1 MGVVIRRF
9 SPRMKPTLAQ
19 AHVESVLA
27 TTFEELLHPPSVD
40 ESVLATEEHL
50 DPPSAVQRLRL
61 PSGAAAPPPL
71 PIHASAAEQRRGRSP
86 EPKPKPMQ
94 PDATD
99 THELV
104 RAMIDLA
111 AEGDTTPAPVPGH
124 QASRD
129 FGSTEASTLTN
140 KRGSREFEDV
150 DLRRR
155 SHIASAPWAAAPRAR
170 MLSPDRGWSNP
181 DEVGRPIY
189 GAAYAIGEQ
198 PNLSSSRLVDIQ
210 MLKDAMRLDTLHAKG
225 DMLEK
230 QLREAM
236 RLEALHAK
244 GDKLEKAVR
253 AKADILRDEVRAKAE
268 QLRDKADILLDKAR
282 DLGPQLRD
290 KADILLDEARAKG
303 DAVLAASRARATKV
317 IARTRSFVPQRESRA
332 GFIDES
338 AVPDPDV
345 VLFADL
351 VLARRGLPPRPGH
364 DSSRHERASV
374 DSMDDSDEDPQ
385 SDASDAAH
393 GAEGARHGA
402 DGADWL
408 HHATHGSTEAGAE
421 GAASIGAAMGGGSGG
436 PGGSGLA
443 YSSALGSFCA
453 EPSPDGALVQ
463 QLRRQ
468 VATLAAQLSA
478 TEEELR
484 SAREISSEWSQCVRA
499 MFQALLLNPR
509 MLLKYELKMGK
520 MMEKAIGKLEQI
532 QAVRC
537 VQRCYDGTRMACRLH
552 ATVACRWHVLAV
564 IECDCPR
571 LQLEPISS
579 GRCARTPCHRYVK
592 CSFPSIP
599 SDAPQLQLL
608 SWTSLEASQWTVS
621 FAPSWRMEMCLE
633 GRAALVPFKLLVRVS
648 TMTIQGEMSL
658 SFPSDMGH
666 VLLSFA
672 AMPKLEMA
680 IDSEISL
687 DVGVSLGLPV
697 GRAAASLI
705 RHEIHK
711 WIASHAVAP
720 HAMKIKRTPPTDPAA
735 AAADAAATAAAAAPA
750 AAQETSKPEETW
762 SSWLLGGTT
771 ESAAAEPSAAGADAA
786 DSKADSR
793 GAAGTH
799 ADAAHAAGG
808 TENGESP
815 SMSGVSDE
823 DLRRAILAALVKH
836 DNPSVGAR
844 DVGARAREVRKFRVG
859 GVFSSG
865 SS

>member
-1 MGVVIRRF
+1 MSLAGRVEKNSSMGGVIPDA

-61 PSGAAAPPPL
+61 PSGAAAPPPQ
-71 PIHASAAEQRRGRSP
+71 PIHANAAERRSP

-99 THELV
+99 TCTHELV

-129 FGSTEASTLTN
+129 FGSTEATLTN

-170 MLSPDRGWSNP
+170 MLSPDRGWRNP

-408 HHATHGSTEAGAE
+408 HHATHASTEAGAE

-552 ATVACRWHVLAV
+552 ATVACRWHVIAV

-579 GRCARTPCHRYVK
+579 GRCARAFRVTG
-592 CSFPSIP
+592 
-599 SDAPQLQLL
+599 
-608 SWTSLEASQWTVS
+608 TSSAHSRAS
-621 FAPSWRMEMCLE
+621 R
-633 GRAALVPFKLLVRVS
+633 
-648 TMTIQGEMSL
+648 
-658 SFPSDMGH
+658 
-666 VLLSFA
+666 
-672 AMPKLEMA
+672 
-680 IDSEISL
+680 
-687 DVGVSLGLPV
+687 
-697 GRAAASLI
+697 
-705 RHEIHK
+705 
-711 WIASHAVAP
+711 
-720 HAMKIKRTPPTDPAA
+720 RTPP
-735 AAADAAATAAAAAPA
+735 
-750 AAQETSKPEETW
+750 SC
-762 SSWLLGGTT
+762 SC
-771 ESAAAEPSAAGADAA
+771 SAGQAWRPPSGQCPSPRHGAWRCA
-786 DSKADSR
+786 SR
-793 GAAGTH
+793 GVPPS
-799 ADAAHAAGG
+799 
-808 TENGESP
+808 SP
-815 SMSGVSDE
+815 SSYSCG
-823 DLRRAILAALVKH
+823 
-836 DNPSVGAR
+836 
-844 DVGARAREVRKFRVG
+844 
-859 GVFSSG
+859 
-865 SS
+865 

>member
-1 MGVVIRRF
+1 MTQEAARVG
-9 SPRMKPTLAQ
+9 
-19 AHVESVLA
+19 VLA
-27 TTFEELLHPPSVD
+27 TSFEELLRPPSVD
-40 ESVLATEEHL
+40 ESVLATDEHL

-71 PIHASAAEQRRGRSP
+71 PIHARAAERRGRSP
-86 EPKPKPMQ
+86 EPKPKPIQ

-104 RAMIDLA
+104 QAMIDLA
-111 AEGDTTPAPVPGH
+111 TEGDTTLAPVPGH

-129 FGSTEASTLTN
+129 FGSKEGATLMN

-317 IARTRSFVPQRESRA
+317 IARTRSFVPQRASRA

-408 HHATHGSTEAGAE
+408 HHATHRSTEAGAE
-421 GAASIGAAMGGGSGG
+421 GAASVGAPMSGGSGGSGG

-443 YSSALGSFCA
+443 HSSSASGSFCA

-537 VQRCYDGTRMACRLH
+537 VQR
-552 ATVACRWHVLAV
+552 
-564 IECDCPR
+564 
-571 LQLEPISS
+571 
-579 GRCARTPCHRYVK
+579 
-592 CSFPSIP
+592 
-599 SDAPQLQLL
+599 
-608 SWTSLEASQWTVS
+608 
-621 FAPSWRMEMCLE
+621 
-633 GRAALVPFKLLVRVS
+633 
-648 TMTIQGEMSL
+648 
-658 SFPSDMGH
+658 
-666 VLLSFA
+666 
-672 AMPKLEMA
+672 
-680 IDSEISL
+680 
-687 DVGVSLGLPV
+687 
-697 GRAAASLI
+697 
-705 RHEIHK
+705 
-711 WIASHAVAP
+711 
-720 HAMKIKRTPPTDPAA
+720 
-735 AAADAAATAAAAAPA
+735 
-750 AAQETSKPEETW
+750 
-762 SSWLLGGTT
+762 
-771 ESAAAEPSAAGADAA
+771 
-786 DSKADSR
+786 
-793 GAAGTH
+793 
-799 ADAAHAAGG
+799 
-808 TENGESP
+808 
-815 SMSGVSDE
+815 
-823 DLRRAILAALVKH
+823 
-836 DNPSVGAR
+836 
-844 DVGARAREVRKFRVG
+844 
-859 GVFSSG
+859 
-865 SS
+865 

>member
-1 MGVVIRRF
+1 
-9 SPRMKPTLAQ
+9 MKPTLAQ

-421 GAASIGAAMGGGSGG
+421 GAASIGAAMGG

-552 ATVACRWHVLAV
+552 ATVACRWHVIAV

-771 ESAAAEPSAAGADAA
+771 ESAAAETSAAGADAA

>member
-1 MGVVIRRF
+1 MGCVDEIGDL
-9 SPRMKPTLAQ
+9 PRKATSSSLYLGTSSFARKYMTQEA
-19 AHVESVLA
+19 ARVGVLA
-27 TTFEELLHPPSVD
+27 TSFEELLRPPSVD
-40 ESVLATEEHL
+40 ESVLATDEHL

-71 PIHASAAEQRRGRSP
+71 PIHARAAERRGRSP
-86 EPKPKPMQ
+86 EPKPKPIQ

-104 RAMIDLA
+104 QAMIDLA
-111 AEGDTTPAPVPGH
+111 TEGDTTLAPVPGH

-129 FGSTEASTLTN
+129 FGSKEGATLMN

-244 GDKLEKAVR
+244 GDMLEKAVR

-332 GFIDES
+332 GFIDET

-408 HHATHGSTEAGAE
+408 HHATHRSTEAGAE
-421 GAASIGAAMGGGSGG
+421 GTASVGAPMSGGSGGSGG
-436 PGGSGLA
+436 PGGSGLTH
-443 YSSALGSFCA
+443 SSASGSFCA

-537 VQRCYDGTRMACRLH
+537 VQR
-552 ATVACRWHVLAV
+552 
-564 IECDCPR
+564 
-571 LQLEPISS
+571 
-579 GRCARTPCHRYVK
+579 
-592 CSFPSIP
+592 
-599 SDAPQLQLL
+599 
-608 SWTSLEASQWTVS
+608 
-621 FAPSWRMEMCLE
+621 
-633 GRAALVPFKLLVRVS
+633 
-648 TMTIQGEMSL
+648 
-658 SFPSDMGH
+658 
-666 VLLSFA
+666 
-672 AMPKLEMA
+672 
-680 IDSEISL
+680 
-687 DVGVSLGLPV
+687 
-697 GRAAASLI
+697 
-705 RHEIHK
+705 
-711 WIASHAVAP
+711 
-720 HAMKIKRTPPTDPAA
+720 
-735 AAADAAATAAAAAPA
+735 
-750 AAQETSKPEETW
+750 
-762 SSWLLGGTT
+762 
-771 ESAAAEPSAAGADAA
+771 
-786 DSKADSR
+786 
-793 GAAGTH
+793 
-799 ADAAHAAGG
+799 
-808 TENGESP
+808 
-815 SMSGVSDE
+815 
-823 DLRRAILAALVKH
+823 
-836 DNPSVGAR
+836 
-844 DVGARAREVRKFRVG
+844 
-859 GVFSSG
+859 
-865 SS
+865 

>member
-1 MGVVIRRF
+1 MTQEAAR
-9 SPRMKPTLAQ
+9 
-19 AHVESVLA
+19 VESVLA
-27 TTFEELLHPPSVD
+27 TSFEELLRPPSVD
-40 ESVLATEEHL
+40 ESVLATDEHL

-71 PIHASAAEQRRGRSP
+71 PIHARAAERRGRSP
-86 EPKPKPMQ
+86 EPKPKPIQ

-104 RAMIDLA
+104 QAMIDLA
-111 AEGDTTPAPVPGH
+111 TEGDTTLAPVPGH

-129 FGSTEASTLTN
+129 FGSKEGSTLTN

-244 GDKLEKAVR
+244 GDMLEKAVR

-408 HHATHGSTEAGAE
+408 HHATHRSTEAGAE
-421 GAASIGAAMGGGSGG
+421 GAASVGAPMSGGSGGSGG
-436 PGGSGLA
+436 PGGSGLTH
-443 YSSALGSFCA
+443 SSASGSFFA
-453 EPSPDGALVQ
+453 ETRNHRQSHAIIGCQSHAITGSASGSFFAETSPDGALVQ

-537 VQRCYDGTRMACRLH
+537 VQR
-552 ATVACRWHVLAV
+552 
-564 IECDCPR
+564 
-571 LQLEPISS
+571 
-579 GRCARTPCHRYVK
+579 
-592 CSFPSIP
+592 
-599 SDAPQLQLL
+599 
-608 SWTSLEASQWTVS
+608 
-621 FAPSWRMEMCLE
+621 
-633 GRAALVPFKLLVRVS
+633 
-648 TMTIQGEMSL
+648 
-658 SFPSDMGH
+658 
-666 VLLSFA
+666 
-672 AMPKLEMA
+672 
-680 IDSEISL
+680 
-687 DVGVSLGLPV
+687 
-697 GRAAASLI
+697 
-705 RHEIHK
+705 
-711 WIASHAVAP
+711 
-720 HAMKIKRTPPTDPAA
+720 
-735 AAADAAATAAAAAPA
+735 
-750 AAQETSKPEETW
+750 
-762 SSWLLGGTT
+762 
-771 ESAAAEPSAAGADAA
+771 
-786 DSKADSR
+786 
-793 GAAGTH
+793 
-799 ADAAHAAGG
+799 
-808 TENGESP
+808 
-815 SMSGVSDE
+815 
-823 DLRRAILAALVKH
+823 
-836 DNPSVGAR
+836 
-844 DVGARAREVRKFRVG
+844 
-859 GVFSSG
+859 
-865 SS
+865 